1 MGGEGREEGEG
12 AAATPLLA
20 TINVSDN
27 QVGIVIDIVVIVVII
42 IAIIITINASIVND
56 FFGKCSN
63 SAEFLGFKERLLQP
77 RFFADFEYYVS
88 YQLTPSPPSIPVSV
102 VIQIQIGFGILRP
115 LQLRVGFIKTVAYG
129 NVSPNPIYPSKGR
142 VTLTKWMD
150 FRKSSSFHSFSFLST
165 LTSSMY
171 SQQIRVQPV
180 WITIY
185 HFRFPLIKQSFF
197 LFHHSSMRSLI
208 QLINSRATRGITG

>member
-63 SAEFLGFKERLLQP
+63 SAEFLGFKERLLEP

-88 YQLTPSPPSIPVSV
+88 YQLTPPSLHPSLPP
-102 VIQIQIGFGILRP
+102 GISRDSNSNW
-115 LQLRVGFIKTVAYG
+115 FWNFA
-129 NVSPNPIYPSKGR
+129 
-142 VTLTKWMD
+142 
-150 FRKSSSFHSFSFLST
+150 ST
-165 LTSSMY
+165 ST
-171 SQQIRVQPV
+171 
-180 WITIY
+180 
-185 HFRFPLIKQSFF
+185 QSG
-197 LFHHSSMRSLI
+197 LH
-208 QLINSRATRGITG
+208 

>member
-1 MGGEGREEGEG
+1 MLNHVFLNLVALHCRQWFLWKVFHFSWVSRFQGN
-12 AAATPLLA
+12 AFATEIFCRFDFWLCLTQLLN
-20 TINVSDN
+20 IMFQLS
-27 QVGIVIDIVVIVVII
+27 II
-42 IAIIITINASIVND
+42 SCWTLCFN
-56 FFGKCSN
+56 CQL
-63 SAEFLGFKERLLQP
+63 SAV
-77 RFFADFEYYVS
+77 EYYVS

-115 LQLRVGFIKTVAYG
+115 LQFRVGFIKTVAYG

-142 VTLTKWMD
+142 VTLPKWMD

-185 HFRFPLIKQSFF
+185 HLRFSLIKQSFF